1 MSVPNQR
8 TVQTGQKEPCDKQH
22 NYTVNNLEVM
32 QEAMNALTGN
42 EFKLWMYFAKNQAG
56 YKVECSPVAIA
67 QWGIKRS
74 TYKDAFNKLVELGYL
89 EEKSKSYYIFHER
102 AKPAEVITVEIAEK
116 EEPCAFQF

>member
-1 MSVPNQR
+1 
-8 TVQTGQKEPCDKQH
+8 
-22 NYTVNNLEVM
+22 
-32 QEAMNALTGN
+32 
-42 EFKLWMYFAKNQAG
+42 MYFAKNQAG

-116 EEPCAFQF
+116 EEPCAFQFQAHRRPKINLRRNYYKGRKLTHSGLKNGQ